1 MLKLAQKTQL
11 QPRKQRPKKLLMM
24 PWMLLKAK
32 LMPWAQQPLKQPKKL
47 LMPLAK
53 LLMPLKTLLKL
64 LKKQL
69 NKRSIHFRK
78 RAVLGR
84 PFFFG
89 FGPAPIAF
97 MELS

>member
-1 MLKLAQKTQL
+1 
-11 QPRKQRPKKLLMM
+11 MM

-84 PFFFG
+84 PFFLALV
-89 FGPAPIAF
+89 PRQ
-97 MELS
+97 

>member
-84 PFFFG
+84 PFFL
-89 FGPAPIAF
+89 A
-97 MELS
+97 LVRRQ

>member
-1 MLKLAQKTQL
+1 MLKLAQKTRL
-11 QPRKQRPKKLLMM
+11 QPRKQRPKKLLIV

-53 LLMPLKTLLKL
+53 LLMRLKTLLKL

-84 PFFFG
+84 PFFLALVR
-89 FGPAPIAF
+89 PQ
-97 MELS
+97 